1 LILIV
6 GEIHLVLVPE
16 HFREAPLLGSL
27 FVADFAGAVVA
38 ALGIYRGRRWGWML
52 GALVAGGA
60 IVAYVIAGTVGLP
73 GVGREHARL
82 LDPVGIITKVVEV
95 LFLMLSGFKFTEFF
109 TGFRRWALLSAIA
122 AVLLVPGLAV
132 LGLLPSAQANPSKAA
147 ALPVSWKATSPSI
160 RSGDQY
166 TLVMENTGNK
176 AQQTRV
182 RTVIMDHRSHTN
194 TPVIDEPVKLAPGEE
209 RELTAANDYGAAN
222 HFNTVIRS
230 KTQDLA
236 LSVKVTDAAG
246 NEKAR
251 FNQDA
256 FMIQGA

>member
-1 LILIV
+1 
-6 GEIHLVLVPE
+6 
-16 HFREAPLLGSL
+16 
-27 FVADFAGAVVA
+27 
-38 ALGIYRGRRWGWML
+38 
-52 GALVAGGA
+52 
-60 IVAYVIAGTVGLP
+60 
-73 GVGREHARL
+73 
-82 LDPVGIITKVVEV
+82 VGIITKVVEV

-132 LGLLPSAQANPSKAA
+132 LGFLPSAQANPGKAA

-160 RSGDQY
+160 RPGDQY
-166 TLVMENTGNK
+166 TLVMKNTGDK
-176 AQQTRV
+176 AQQARV
-182 RTVIMDHRSHTN
+182 QTVIMDHRNHVN

-209 RELTAANDYGAAN
+209 RELTADNDYGTAN
-222 HFNTVIRS
+222 HFNTIIRS

-236 LSVKVTDAAG
+236 LSVKVTDSAG